1 MSASA
6 SDLRRSPSVS
16 SVGHALSRKKSFN
29 GSIDSQTTLLEC
41 ARERAFKLVAF
52 TAVGFSL
59 LAVLAV
65 CVTMPIV
72 YNFVTH
78 IQQQTKHE
86 LYLCKASARD
96 IMSEVSRKRA
106 NGRNGPAFDSLVVAG
121 GAKNG
126 NRSRRYAEEDKSSGY
141 SNGYGNTAN
150 VERNSGPCDS
160 CCIPGHPGR
169 PGPQGQN
176 GKPGTPGAA
185 GRPGAPGRPP
195 IICEEI
201 EIPPCNP
208 CPPGPT
214 GVPGSPGRNG
224 PPGRPG
230 SSGNPGPAGP
240 TGPPGLAGTPGSD
253 GEKGEPGRP
262 AASTPPI
269 PGETGAPGDQGPEG
283 EIGPDGPPGRDG
295 QPGSVGPDGP
305 PGANG
310 PQGPPGQPGPIGQPG
325 APGPQGE
332 RGVCP
337 KYCALDGG
345 IFFEDGTRR

>member
-1 MSASA
+1 MSASS

-121 GAKNG
+121 GAKNS

-208 CPPGPT
+208 CPPGPPGPPGPT
-214 GVPGSPGRNG
+214 GVPGSPRQQVRQVRRGWRE
-224 PPGRPG
+224 RPG
-230 SSGNPGPAGP
+230 TTAR
-240 TGPPGLAGTPGSD
+240 
-253 GEKGEPGRP
+253 KGEPGRP